1 MTGLV
6 QAGPRDDRGGDGGS
20 AGAPYARRTWLV
32 RLAGPFLAVLVFGIW
47 EAYAWLR
54 ETPTYVLPRPS
65 EIAAAAS
72 DDRSALFSA
81 LGQTLLEAVGGFGM
95 AALVAITLAVAVQGS
110 RTFELTVLPW
120 IMVLQ
125 AVPVVAI
132 TPVIALL
139 LGRNAFTAMVIAA
152 IIALFPILINTVR
165 GLASSTDSSV
175 ELMHVFGSSRWSTFR
190 HLRLPGAL
198 PYAFAGLRVAA
209 SVVVPGAMVAEWIT
223 ADSGLGFYVI
233 NQTVAYQ
240 TQLVW
245 AGILVAT
252 LAGVTFFTV
261 VTWIERRAVPWAEI
275 QSGAV

>member
-1 MTGLV
+1 VTSLV
-6 QAGPRDDRGGDGGS
+6 HDRLPGDRGRGQTAS
-20 AGAPYARRTWLV
+20 GAARRRWLG
-32 RLAGPFLAVLVFGIW
+32 RLSGPLLVVLVFGIW
-47 EAYAWLR
+47 ELYSRLR

-65 EIAAAAS
+65 EIAKAAW
-72 DDRSALFSA
+72 DDRSTLLAE
-81 LGQTLLEAVGGFGM
+81 LGQTLLEAAGGFAM
-95 AALVAITLAVAVQGS
+95 AALVAIALAVAVQGS

-152 IIALFPILINTVR
+152 IIALFPILVNTVR
-165 GLASSTDSSV
+165 GLTSATDSSV

-198 PYAFAGLRVAA
+198 PYTFAGLRIAA

-240 TQLVW
+240 TELVW

-252 LAGVTFFTV
+252 LAGVCFFTAV
-261 VTWIERRAVPWAEI
+261 SLIERRMIPWSDPEAVA
-275 QSGAV
+275 GV

>member
-1 MTGLV
+1 VTSLV
-6 QAGPRDDRGGDGGS
+6 HDRLPGDGGRGGTPS
-20 AGAPYARRTWLV
+20 AAARRRWLG
-32 RLAGPFLAVLVFGIW
+32 RLAGPLLVVLVFGIW
-47 EAYAWLR
+47 ELYSRLR

-65 EIAAAAS
+65 EIGKAAWE
-72 DDRSALFSA
+72 DRSNLLAE
-81 LGQTLLEAVGGFGM
+81 LGQTLLEAIGGFSI
-95 AALVAITLAVAVQGS
+95 AALVAIALAVAVQGS

-132 TPVIALL
+132 TPVIALM

-152 IIALFPILINTVR
+152 IIALFPILVNTVR
-165 GLASSTDSSV
+165 GLASATDSSV
-175 ELMHVFGSSRWSTFR
+175 ELMHVFGASRLSTFR
-190 HLRLPGAL
+190 YLRLPGAL
-198 PYAFAGLRVAA
+198 PYTFAGLRVAA

-233 NQTVAYQ
+233 NQSVAYQ
-240 TQLVW
+240 TELVW

-261 VTWIERRAVPWAEI
+261 VTWLERRVIPWAEPE
-275 QSGAV
+275 AVVGV

>member
-1 MTGLV
+1 VTSLV
-6 QAGPRDDRGGDGGS
+6 HDGAS
-20 AGAPYARRTWLV
+20 AGTAGARRRWLGRV
-32 RLAGPFLAVLVFGIW
+32 SGPLLALAVFGIW
-47 EAYAWLR
+47 EIYALIR
-54 ETPTYVLPRPS
+54 DTPSYVLPRPT
-65 EIAAAAS
+65 EVAEAAW
-72 DDRSALFSA
+72 DDRSALLEG
-81 LGQTLLEAVGGFGM
+81 LGQTLIEAVGGFGI
-95 AALVAITLAVAVQGS
+95 AALVAIALAVAVQGS

-165 GLASSTDSSV
+165 GLASVTDSSL
-175 ELMHVFGSSRWSTFR
+175 ELMHVFGSSRLSTFR
-190 HLRLPGAL
+190 HLRLPAAL
-198 PYAFAGLRVAA
+198 PYTFAGLRVAA

-233 NQTVAYQ
+233 DQTVAYQ

-252 LAGVTFFTV
+252 LAGVAFFTI
-261 VTWIERRAVPWAEI
+261 VTLIERRVIPWSETEVLA
-275 QSGAV
+275 SGV

>member
-1 MTGLV
+1 VTSLVHEASGSGTPGTG
-6 QAGPRDDRGGDGGS
+6 RK
-20 AGAPYARRTWLV
+20 WLG
-32 RLAGPFLAVLVFGIW
+32 RLAGPLLALAVFAIW
-47 EAYAWLR
+47 EVYALIR
-54 ETPTYVLPRPS
+54 DTPTYVLPRPT
-65 EIAAAAS
+65 EIAEAAW
-72 DDRSALFSA
+72 DDRSTLLSE
-81 LGQTLLEAVGGFGM
+81 LGQTLLEAMGGFAM
-95 AALVAITLAVAVQGS
+95 AALVAIALAVAVQGS
-110 RTFELTVLPW
+110 RTFELSVLPW

-165 GLASSTDSSV
+165 GLASVTDSSL
-175 ELMHVFGSSRWSTFR
+175 ELMHVFGSSRLSTFR

-198 PYAFAGLRVAA
+198 PYTFAGLRVAA

-252 LAGVTFFTV
+252 LAGVTFFTI
-261 VTWIERRAVPWAEI
+261 VTLIERRVIPWSDPEAVA
-275 QSGAV
+275 SGV

>member
-1 MTGLV
+1 VTSLV
-6 QAGPRDDRGGDGGS
+6 HDRLPGDGGRGVTPS
-20 AGAPYARRTWLV
+20 AAARRRWLG
-32 RLAGPFLAVLVFGIW
+32 RLAGPLLVVLVFGIW
-47 EAYAWLR
+47 ELYSRLR

-65 EIAAAAS
+65 EIGKAAWE
-72 DDRSALFSA
+72 DRSNLLSE
-81 LGQTLLEAVGGFGM
+81 LGQTLLEAAGGFAM
-95 AALVAITLAVAVQGS
+95 AALVAIALAVAVQGS

-152 IIALFPILINTVR
+152 IIALFPILVNTVR
-165 GLASSTDSSV
+165 GLASATDSGV
-175 ELMHVFGSSRWSTFR
+175 ELMHVFGASRWSTFR

-198 PYAFAGLRVAA
+198 PYTFAGLRVAA

-240 TQLVW
+240 TELVW

-252 LAGVTFFTV
+252 LAGVAFFTL
-261 VTWIERRAVPWAEI
+261 VTSIERRAIPWAEAPI
-275 QSGAV
+275 GAI